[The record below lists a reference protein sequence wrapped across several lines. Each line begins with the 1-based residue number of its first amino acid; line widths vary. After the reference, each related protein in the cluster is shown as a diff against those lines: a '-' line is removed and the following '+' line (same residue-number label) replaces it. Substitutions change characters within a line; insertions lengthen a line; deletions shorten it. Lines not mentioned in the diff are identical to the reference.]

1 MSRIGRAPIEL
12 PSGVEVEFADH
23 MVRVKGPKGVLS
35 LPVNPQVSV
44 RLGEGKIWVER
55 SSEAHRVKA
64 LHGLTRSLL
73 NNVVV
78 GVTQG
83 FQRQLEINGV
93 GYRASLEGRTLVL
106 SLGYSHP
113 IRYTPSEEIEIQVPQ
128 RSIII
133 VSGID
138 KQLVGQVA
146 AEIRGFRPPDPY
158 KGKGIRYAMEKLRLK
173 EGKGRV

>member
-12 PSGVEVEFADH
+12 PSDVEVEFADH
-23 MVRVKGPKGVLS
+23 RVRVKGPKGVLS

-44 RLGEGKIWVER
+44 RMGDGKIWVER

-83 FQRQLEINGV
+83 FKRQLEINGV
-93 GYRASLEGRTLVL
+93 GYRATLEGRILVL

-113 IRYTPSEEIEIQVPQ
+113 IRYTPPEEIEIQLPQ
-128 RSIII
+128 RSIIV

>member
-1 MSRIGRAPIEL
+1 MSRIGRAPIQL
-12 PSGVEVEFADH
+12 PSEVEVELADH
-23 MVRVKGPKGVLS
+23 GVRVKGPKGVLS
-35 LPVNPQVSV
+35 LPVDPQVSV
-44 RLGEGKIWVER
+44 RMGDGKIWVER

-93 GYRASLEGRTLVL
+93 GYRASLEGRALVL

-113 IRYTPSEEIEIQVPQ
+113 IRYVPPEGIEILLPQ
-128 RSIII
+128 RNIIA

-138 KQLVGQVA
+138 KQLVGQVS

-158 KGKGIRYAMEKLRLK
+158 KGKGIRYATEKIRLK

>member
-1 MSRIGRAPIEL
+1 MSRIGRAPIVL
-12 PSGVEVEFADH
+12 PSGVEVELADP

-44 RLGEGKIWVER
+44 RVDDGKIWVER

-93 GYRASLEGRTLVL
+93 GYRASLEGKTLVL

-113 IRYTPSEEIEIQVPQ
+113 IRYVPPEEIEIQLPQ
-128 RSIII
+128 RNIVV

-158 KGKGIRYAMEKLRLK
+158 KGKGIRYAGEKLRLK

>member
-73 NNVVV
+73 NNVVI

-128 RSIII
+128 RTIII

-158 KGKGIRYAMEKLRLK
+158 KGKGVRYAMEKLRLK

>member
-12 PSGVEVEFADH
+12 PSDVEVEFADH

-44 RLGEGKIWVER
+44 RMGDGKIWVER

-83 FQRQLEINGV
+83 FKRQLEINGV
-93 GYRASLEGRTLVL
+93 GYRATLEGRILVL

-113 IRYTPSEEIEIQVPQ
+113 IRYTPPEEIEIQLPQ
-128 RSIII
+128 RSIIV